1 MDLNLG
7 TFLFLFLRIA
17 PFILVCFFTL
27 SSIFNSDLRGIVY
40 LFGLLWA
47 IMMSFLVGNNMSFND
62 VNPDD
67 KSAVCDFVLFGGG
80 QNASIPVGETVLGF
94 TFFYLFTTLILK
106 DQTYVGKTMNF
117 DNIPNVPSLGNCF
130 VTPWQM
136 LSLDFLKF
144 IPSIFTNI
152 PNLKENLSTIIFFV
166 VLILFDI
173 FWNTNIFSWLK
184 NIMQLPNS
192 YCYTTS
198 QTGMAYFI
206 GIIIGILWS
215 NIIFNMKS
223 PELQY
228 FPEYKNNEVCK
239 KASPTKYK
247 CKVYKNGHVIKDN
260 FSQ

>member
-27 SSIFNSDLRGIVY
+27 SSIFNSDLRGIAY

-47 IMMSFLVGNNMSFND
+47 IFVSFLVGNNISFND

-80 QNASIPVGETVLGF
+80 QNANIPVGETVLGF

-106 DQTYVGKTMNF
+106 DQHYISKNMNF
-117 DNIPNVPSLGNCF
+117 ENMPNIPSLSSCL

-136 LSLDFLKF
+136 LSLDFLNF
-144 IPSIFTNI
+144 IPRAISNI
-152 PNLKENLSTIIFFV
+152 PNIKENFPTILFFV
-166 VLILFDI
+166 ILIAFDI
-173 FWNTNIFSWLK
+173 FWNTNIFGWLK
-184 NIMQLPNS
+184 QILGLPAN
-192 YCYTTS
+192 YCYTIS
-198 QTGMAYFI
+198 QSGTAYAI
-206 GIIIGILWS
+206 GILIGILWS
-215 NIIFNMKS
+215 NIIYKMKS

-247 CKVYKNGHVIKDN
+247 CKVYKNGKLIQDK
-260 FSQ
+260 

>member
-1 MDLNLG
+1 
-7 TFLFLFLRIA
+7 
-17 PFILVCFFTL
+17 
-27 SSIFNSDLRGIVY
+27 
-40 LFGLLWA
+40 
-47 IMMSFLVGNNMSFND
+47 MSFLVGNNISFND

-136 LSLDFLKF
+136 LSIDFLKF
-144 IPSIFTNI
+144 IPSIFSNT